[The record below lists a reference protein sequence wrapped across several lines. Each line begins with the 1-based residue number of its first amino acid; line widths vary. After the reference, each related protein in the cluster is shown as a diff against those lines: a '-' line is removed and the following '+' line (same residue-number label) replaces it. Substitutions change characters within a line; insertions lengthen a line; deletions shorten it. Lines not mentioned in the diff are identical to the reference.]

1 MVNDTTKD
9 NNNNNNVYFKLVYR
23 LNDNNIYTSYGLG
36 IKAVIYY
43 IFTITDTS
51 LRTRKSSDKKIK
63 LKSALFANKGV
74 MLTFMH

>member
-1 MVNDTTKD
+1 MIT
-9 NNNNNNVYFKLVYR
+9 
-23 LNDNNIYTSYGLG
+23 IYVTSYGLG